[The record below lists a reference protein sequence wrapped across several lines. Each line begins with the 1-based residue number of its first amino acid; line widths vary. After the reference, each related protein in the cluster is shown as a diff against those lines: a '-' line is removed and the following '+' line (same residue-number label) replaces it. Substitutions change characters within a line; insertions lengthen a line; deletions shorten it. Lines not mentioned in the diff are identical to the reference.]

1 MAFGGYLGLFIGASI
16 LSLYD
21 ISINFFMKM
30 LTKFK
35 SRFDSEIKTEELKV
49 EIEEYNKGQ
58 GETIL
63 NDKSFQPTKK
73 AFSIPHRISPV
84 EMELKNSPILIKMQE
99 DSVKQGKAIKKLEK
113 LLAKQGNLEKTN
125 QKYVDSYS
133 FRKEVWK

>member
-21 ISINFFMKM
+21 ISIKFFMKM
-30 LTKFK
+30 VTKFK
-35 SRFDSEIKTEELKV
+35 SRLEIKTEELKV
-49 EIEEYNKGQ
+49 EIEEYNEGQ
-58 GETIL
+58 GGKVL

-73 AFSIPHRISPV
+73 VSTTPHRISSV
-84 EMELKNSPILIKMQE
+84 EMELENSPIIIKMQE